1 MEFSVALMLILLG
14 VLNLT
19 GVLRWLTEKFT
30 PATISREQ
38 SEAPTEATEV
48 AGSNRNRVI
57 ERFGLYQLIR
67 PLVVGLV
74 HGLAGSAA
82 VALLV
87 LSTIRSPLWAIA
99 YLIVFGVGTIA
110 GMMLMTT
117 VIALPVA
124 YTGNRF
130 TRAGNYL
137 GVFSGV
143 VSTAFGMFLVYQ
155 IGLVDGLFR
164 AQAHW
169 IPR

>member
-1 MEFSVALMLILLG
+1 MLILLG

-30 PATISREQ
+30 PASQLMEKSAASLDV
-38 SEAPTEATEV
+38 SES
-48 AGSNRNRVI
+48 AGSSVHRALG
-57 ERFGLYQLIR
+57 RFGLYQLFR

-117 VIALPVA
+117 VIALPIA

-164 AQAHW
+164 AQVHW